1 MTAFE
6 RMEKMFD
13 GNVGRIASAIDSF
26 NGSAFAGYSPESR
39 TIRMGKEHDSCWTYG
54 GPITSVVSMTEG
66 KEGRIDVLFESYK
79 KVRVCDDGSVM
90 HMRTYGKSHWYQG
103 ETACKRALKDAADYM
118 GVPPRFLQTIY
129 EEVVE

>member
-13 GNVGRIASAIDSF
+13 GNVGRIASAIDDF
-26 NGSAFAGYSPESR
+26 HGSAFAGYNPESR
-39 TIRMGKEHDSCWTYG
+39 VMRMGKERDDCWSYYS
-54 GPITSVVSMTEG
+54 PMTSVVCMTPG

-79 KVRVCDDGSVM
+79 EVRVCGDGSAM
-90 HMRTYGKSHWYQG
+90 RMRTYGESHWYQG
-103 ETACKRALKDAADYM
+103 ETACHRALKDAADFM
-118 GVPPRFLQTIY
+118 GVPPRFLQAIY